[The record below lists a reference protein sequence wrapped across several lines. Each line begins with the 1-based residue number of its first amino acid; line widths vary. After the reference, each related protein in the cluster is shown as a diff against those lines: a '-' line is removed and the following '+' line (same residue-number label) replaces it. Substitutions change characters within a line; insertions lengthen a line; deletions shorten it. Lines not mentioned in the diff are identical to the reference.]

1 MISRDPTKLN
11 YGEVLSV
18 ENIKTILANLTDY
31 WGLKALAAMALSI
44 NDWFFHPRHDNL
56 TIVCVFVLFDTITG
70 FLKAHKNHVLSS
82 SGFFRFSIKL
92 LVYFILMAVGSLLD
106 KIIPVSDYVSAL
118 SIMTGFLAVTESLSV
133 LENISGLGY
142 SVPTRIVS
150 MLRLTKQQFEAPSSS
165 VKEDANNNK
174 S

>member
-11 YGEVLSV
+11 YEVLSV

-31 WGLKALAAMALSI
+31 WALKALAALALSI

-70 FLKAHKNHVLSS
+70 FMKAHKNHVISS
-82 SGFFRFSIKL
+82 SGFFRFSVKIM
-92 LVYFILMAVGSLLD
+92 VYFILMAVGSLLD
-106 KIIPVSDYVSAL
+106 KIMPVSEYVSAL

-133 LENISGLGY
+133 LENISALGY
-142 SVPTRIVS
+142 SVPTKVVS
-150 MLRLTKQQFEAPSSS
+150 TLRLTKKQFEDPTSSA
-165 VKEDANNNK
+165 KEEVNNTK

>member
-56 TIVCVFVLFDTITG
+56 TIVCVFVLFDTVTG
-70 FLKAHKNHVLSS
+70 FLKARQNHVLSS

-106 KIIPVSDYVSAL
+106 KILPVSDYVSAL

-142 SVPTRIVS
+142 SVPTKIVS
-150 MLRLTKQQFEAPSSS
+150 MLRLTKQQFETPPSPPNG
-165 VKEDANNNK
+165 EADNTK

>member
-11 YGEVLSV
+11 YEVLSV

-31 WGLKALAAMALSI
+31 WGLKVLATTALSI

-56 TIVCVFVLFDTITG
+56 TIVCVFVLFDTVTG
-70 FLKAHKNHVLSS
+70 FLKARQNHVLSS
-82 SGFFRFSIKL
+82 SGFFRFSVKL
-92 LVYFILMAVGSLLD
+92 MVYFILMAVGSLLD
-106 KIIPVSDYVSAL
+106 KILPVSDYVSAL

-150 MLRLTKQQFEAPSSS
+150 MLRLTKQQFETPPSS
-165 VKEDANNNK
+165 VKEDGNNTK